1 LAENHGGSLTINP
14 ETGLPEAGFLDK
26 LLPAIIGFALAP
38 MTAGTSLAFLGA
50 TPFAS
55 ALTVGGIE
63 ALRTGD
69 IGKGISA
76 GLGAYGGAGL
86 QASLATAGTAALG
99 SEAAR
104 AGAGITADM
113 AANLADAG
121 ITDAGIQSLG
131 NVDVANQ
138 ALQQQAAERVAAASP
153 FDRISAGFDAAKA
166 NPSSLLTKDNFKY
179 LGAAA
184 APILADQAVKSNL
197 PTTATKP
204 GMIRPYSFDPYG
216 GTYTAGTPYEATPTK
231 AAGGGLMGMNDGGYS
246 PGQLDF
252 TQRSEPV
259 VRMARGGVAHFEDG
273 GGVNEY
279 DYAPGGGG
287 SDYYANQFASDV
299 FAPIAT
305 PTSTDNALAAY
316 QAGNYGEASRLLGEA
331 GMSAQDV
338 VSKYGLSQAD
348 AATVA
353 QNLGYAGDMGGIQY
367 AAAPPTIA
375 ASTPAYFTQNPDV
388 AAAFAQNSYG
398 MTPEAFAQTHYTNF
412 GQAEGRTLGGTG
424 GAPVDSFANQ
434 FAPDVFAPVVTSP
447 VATTPVADTGGGL
460 AALNTAA
467 TNPYY
472 FQVNPDVAA
481 EYARNPMGLT
491 PDQFAQAH
499 YTNFGQ
505 KEGREFAPSAAVSF
519 AKANNQDLVTNTL
532 KWIDANPF
540 ATPEQINAAIKGSGM
555 STGDVNRAL
564 DSLVASGKISGS
576 ERYYIQQGKGLS
588 AMADN
593 TAKWLKDN
601 PNATQTQIDAVLK
614 AASMDI
620 GDAQQVLAHGFQ
632 VADKDL
638 AAATKY
644 IQDNPDVARWITSD
658 QGKAYVKAHPE
669 FDAKDIA
676 FTHYERYGKKEG
688 RKWGEDAVKPP
699 VVVPPV
705 VTPPITYNTAGTN
718 APGGLGSVL
727 GLPPGVSGAG
737 ITTVNPN
744 GTITTRPNIPG
755 IPEGGFTGMTSLRD
769 AYEKGGGSL
778 GVNKNLFAP
787 KTQDELFARYKNTGG
802 SKAAFDYLMGKTPY
816 SPTPYTPTGEIM
828 KPYFESV
835 GRFPENRK
843 AKKYV
848 FVNGKYELNPDYVE
862 PSYVLAGRKAA
873 ADKAAA
879 AAEKPKIDTPVT
891 GQNDGGGGGGA
902 NGGLMKL
909 ARGGMSQQ
917 FDLGGYSDG
926 GRLLRGPGDGV
937 SDSIPATIGN
947 KRPARLA
954 DGEFVVP
961 ARIVSELGNG
971 STEAGARKLYAMMDR
986 VQKARRGTVGKGKV
1000 AKNSR
1005 SDKYLPA

>member
-1 LAENHGGSLTINP
+1 
-14 ETGLPEAGFLDK
+14 LDK
-26 LLPAIIGFALAP
+26 LLPTILGVGLSFIPGVGPLMA
-38 MTAGTSLAFLGA
+38 AGI
-50 TPFAS
+50 
-55 ALTVGGIE
+55 VGGIQT
-63 ALRTGD
+63 ARTGD
-69 IGKGISA
+69 IGKGLAA

-86 QASLATAGTAALG
+86 AQGLATAGAGALSAEAALG
-99 SEAAR
+99 
-104 AGAGITADM
+104 AGIPTDI
-113 AANLADAG
+113 AANL
-121 ITDAGIQSLG
+121 TDAGIST
-131 NVDVANQ
+131 ANADIASQ
-138 ALQQQAAERVAAASP
+138 AIQQAQPSM
-153 FDRISAGFDAAKA
+153 FDKLSAGASQAVSSPQAAGA
-166 NPSSLLTKDNFKY
+166 FLKDNAKNLMY
-179 LGAAA
+179 AAGPAIMAGANVQSKG
-184 APILADQAVKSNL
+184 PQTI
-197 PTTATKP
+197 TKP

-216 GTYTAGTPYEATPTK
+216 GTYTAGTPYEATSAK

-259 VRMARGGVAHFEDG
+259 VRMAKGGVAHFAAG
-273 GGVNEY
+273 G
-279 DYAPGGGG
+279 DA
-287 SDYYANQFASDV
+287 
-299 FAPIAT
+299 
-305 PTSTDNALAAY
+305 ALAAY

-348 AATVA
+348 AAAVA
-353 QNLGYAGDMGGIQY
+353 QNLGYAGDMSGIQY
-367 AAAPPTIA
+367 AAAPPTTA

-424 GAPVDSFANQ
+424 GGA
-434 FAPDVFAPVVTSP
+434 
-447 VATTPVADTGGGL
+447 PVADTGGGL
-460 AALNTAA
+460 AALNTTATNTGANTDLKFGPGDDIVNTGGGGGGLPALNTAA

-481 EYARNPMGLT
+481 EYARNPLGLT
-491 PDQFAQAH
+491 PEQFAQAH

-505 KEGREFAPSAAVSF
+505 KEGREFVPSAAASY

-532 KWIDANPF
+532 KWIDSNPF

-614 AASMDI
+614 AASMDT

-688 RKWGEDAVKPP
+688 RKWGEDAVKPPVVTPP

-891 GQNDGGGGGGA
+891 GQNDGGGGGDA